1 MAGQMGAGQVTIQN
15 LEIVGADDDA
25 GLLLVKGSVPGSKGG
40 WVLIQDAVKKL
51 LNEDAPK
58 PAGLI
63 ERSVEEVTS
72 AETHAEGQ
80 VENALEETTEIVTEK
95 TLVEEAA
102 VAVPDDVEAD
112 KALDDLGD
120 ASKGGGKKE

>member
-51 LNEDAPK
+51 LNEDAPT

-63 ERSVEEVTS
+63 ERPVEEVTS
-72 AETHAEGQ
+72 TETIAEEP
-80 VENALEETTEIVTEK
+80 VENALEETTEKVTEK
-95 TLVEEAA
+95 ALVEEAA
-102 VAVPDDVEAD
+102 VAVPDDVEAGE
-112 KALDDLGD
+112 ALDDLDD

>member
-15 LEIVGADDDA
+15 LEIVGADDDT

-40 WVLIQDAVKKL
+40 WVLIQDAVKKV

-63 ERSVEEVTS
+63 ERLVEEVTS
-72 AETHAEGQ
+72 AETLAEEP
-80 VENALEETTEIVTEK
+80 VENALEETTEKVTEK
-95 TLVEEAA
+95 ALVEEAA
-102 VAVPDDVEAD
+102 VAVPNDVEAEE
-112 KALDDLGD
+112 ALDDLDD

>member
-58 PAGLI
+58 PAGLMA
-63 ERSVEEVTS
+63 RPVEEVTS
-72 AETHAEGQ
+72 AETLAEEPI
-80 VENALEETTEIVTEK
+80 ENALEETTEKVTEK
-95 TLVEEAA
+95 TLVEDAA